1 MEHQHQKIQRKLS
14 VWIPSTNLSTKAIE
28 HQDDTSTNIEILFEG
43 QKSYASL
50 AICVNFTFTLYKSQN
65 VIEVRAVLVGGKS
78 VDGQA
83 PQSILYLSNSLIEA
97 SCDCSE
103 VEACIQ
109 MKKEECFP
117 KPMTSE
123 DVMKAQALREL
134 SVTFIKNRLYV
145 LDSKDFEVSMK
156 VLAGDTVDQ
165 DGKHTFY
172 VDKSEQLKLLL
183 YRRKSVLFRRPPEA
197 TSNVSVPSDSILL
210 SSAKEPRKSND
221 WAASLRL
228 LDPGFAKE
236 MLPCVLEA
244 KSNPEIVDLFR
255 FLVHRLIVKGRVTL
269 MKRRLERIMVN
280 TEPLPKSFPAPTS
293 HTSEEQKRKYN
304 NALEKAK
311 KIRLKLRQ
319 TLRNKHG
326 SVGERSRR
334 YSFLYQNLSVSSPY
348 CPIKTFII
356 GDYEVPSTSGDDTT
370 LPKHNL
376 SHALLYYLLH
386 PLAHGLL
393 FYLSHALLIYPLTR
407 SLTLP
412 CTPSYTPTFT
422 LLHPPSHTFCI
433 LTPLSYHRCR
443 KPPIDATE

>member
-1 MEHQHQKIQRKLS
+1 MMEHQHQKMIPKRKLS
-14 VWIPSTNLSTKAIE
+14 MWISSTVTTAIE
-28 HQDDTSTNIEILFEG
+28 HQDDDALTNIEILFEG
-43 QKSYASL
+43 QKSYVSL

-65 VIEVRAVLVGGKS
+65 VIEVRAALVGGGKS
-78 VDGQA
+78 VEGQT

-109 MKKEECFP
+109 MKKEEFGQ
-117 KPMTSE
+117 KSMTSE
-123 DVMKAQALREL
+123 DVMKAQVLREL

-172 VDKSEQLKLLL
+172 VDKAEQLKLLL
-183 YRRKSVLFRRPPEA
+183 YRRKSVLIHRPPEE
-197 TSNVSVPSDSILL
+197 TNNVTDVSDLL
-210 SSAKEPRKSND
+210 LRSAPKEPRQPHD

-244 KSNPEIVDLFR
+244 KSSPELFALFR
-255 FLVHRLIVKGRVTL
+255 LVVHRLIVNGRITL
-269 MKRRLERIMVN
+269 MKRRLERIMIDA
-280 TEPLPKSFPAPTS
+280 EPLPMAFPAPTS
-293 HTSEEQKRKYN
+293 HTSEQIKRMYA

-311 KIRLKLRQ
+311 NTRLKLRQ

-356 GDYEVPSTSGDDTT
+356 GDYFVPRTSGD
-370 LPKHNL
+370 
-376 SHALLYYLLH
+376 
-386 PLAHGLL
+386 
-393 FYLSHALLIYPLTR
+393 
-407 SLTLP
+407 
-412 CTPSYTPTFT
+412 
-422 LLHPPSHTFCI
+422 
-433 LTPLSYHRCR
+433 
-443 KPPIDATE
+443 